1 MLLRVLF
8 VLTRHVCTH
17 SCPFGA
23 VCGGAN
29 DVVAQ
34 PGYWGWKSS
43 DTVLHSPFVRL
54 PPGFS
59 CTKTC
64 GSITSC
70 GGNRNDVLCGGCKT
84 NFSFAFFDKSCV
96 PDSQCAGWKYGPL
109 VVGAFLYAF
118 LFSVY
123 LIYSNEV
130 SAREISTSN
139 QGVPEALTAERGI
152 AAFADLGPSTKTKKL
167 VSHTSRIAAASVSSP
182 HPQFSRPNRSNMA
195 NQTKVLA
202 LQSAESPSVHRPG
215 TTASSPNS
223 KPDTTAESPFPVLM

>member
-1 MLLRVLF
+1 M
-8 VLTRHVCTH
+8 
-17 SCPFGA
+17 
-23 VCGGAN
+23 
-29 DVVAQ
+29 VAQ

-54 PPGFS
+54 PTGFS
-59 CTKTC
+59 CTRTC

-109 VVGAFLYAF
+109 FAGAFLYAL

-130 SAREISTSN
+130 SAREISTISN
-139 QGVPEALTAERGI
+139 QRVAVASNAENGI
-152 AAFADLGPSTKTKKL
+152 SAFEDLDSSSKMTTVVASP
-167 VSHTSRIAAASVSSP
+167 IASGSASLPLP
-182 HPQFSRPNRSNMA
+182 HFTHFSQPNWNSA
-195 NQTKVLA
+195 SNQTKVLA
-202 LQSAESPSVHRPG
+202 QQSAESPSVDRSG
-215 TTASSPNS
+215 TLASLPDL